1 MLVTD
6 PSDKELIEAA
16 LRATQNS
23 YAPYSKI
30 KVGAA
35 ILTEDGKIIV
45 GCNVENSSYGLSI
58 CAERVA
64 IFNAIS
70 SGERKFKKI
79 AIINSE
85 GNGMMPCGA
94 CRQVMEEFSSN
105 IEIITLDKNKRIVKY
120 KLDELLPNAFKL

>member
-1 MLVTD
+1 VTD

>member
-1 MLVTD
+1 MQVTD
-6 PSDKELIEAA
+6 PSDKELIEIA
-16 LRATQNS
+16 LKATQNS

-30 KVGAA
+30 NVGAA
-35 ILTEDGKIIV
+35 LLTENGKIIT

-94 CRQVMEEFSSN
+94 CRQVMEEFSN
-105 IEIITLDKNKRIVKY
+105 DIEIITLDKNKRIVKY